1 MAVAT
6 PILER
11 RKEETQE
18 EVEYTYTCN
27 QTEDEIHNSKIREIY
42 ARLIKPETTMSD
54 LKSAPAEPE
63 HAEFVNFEPAQ
74 LDVPVQNEVYQVEGA
89 RTSAELFRADSA
101 INRKVTFAEVETQP
115 VAAVQLSEE
124 ENEDLVPTRTTMQY
138 TSANKTVDEVGSIA
152 TQSSKK
158 RMILSKR
165 DKAIIA
171 AVISVIVALL
181 TLIIVNSAIISSVNR
196 DISTLQSSL
205 EEARSSYEYVSEE
218 LAQEEANFESR
229 LEEYARQNG
238 MTK

>member
-11 RKEETQE
+11 RKEETPE
-18 EVEYTYTCN
+18 EVEYTYTLN

-54 LKSAPAEPE
+54 LKPAPAEPE
-63 HAEFVNFEPAQ
+63 QAEFVNFEPVQ
-74 LDVPVQNEVYQVEGA
+74 LAAPVQNEVYQVEGA
-89 RTSAELFRADSA
+89 RTNAELFRADSA
-101 INRKVTFAEVETQP
+101 INRKVTFAEVEAQP
-115 VAAVQLSEE
+115 VEAVQLSEE

-138 TSANKTVDEVGSIA
+138 TSANKAVDEVGAIV

-181 TLIIVNSAIISSVNR
+181 TLIIVNSVIISSVNK

-205 EEARSSYEYVSEE
+205 EEARNSYEYVSEE

-229 LEEYARQNG
+229 LEEFARQNG